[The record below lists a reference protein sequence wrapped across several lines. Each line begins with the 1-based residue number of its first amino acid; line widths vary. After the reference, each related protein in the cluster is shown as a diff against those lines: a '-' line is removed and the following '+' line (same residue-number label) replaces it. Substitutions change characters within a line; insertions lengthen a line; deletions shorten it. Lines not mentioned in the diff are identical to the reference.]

1 MQQLKPGDLVMCPG
15 GHVGTIDAA
24 PSPFDGE
31 VIVMFEEFQWFEDG
45 LYKGYSAEASTLV
58 LIAPVQ

>member
-1 MQQLKPGDLVMCPG
+1 
-15 GHVGTIDAA
+15 
-24 PSPFDGE
+24 
-31 VIVMFEEFQWFEDG
+31 MFEEFQWFEDG